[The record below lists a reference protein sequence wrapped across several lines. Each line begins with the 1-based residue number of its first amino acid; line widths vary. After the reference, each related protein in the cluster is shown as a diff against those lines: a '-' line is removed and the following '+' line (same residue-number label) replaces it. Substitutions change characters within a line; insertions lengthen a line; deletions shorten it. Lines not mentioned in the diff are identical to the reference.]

1 MWVRCLR
8 REEPLEKGNGS
19 PLQHSCL
26 ENSMGRGAWWATV
39 HGVTI
44 ESDTTEQL
52 NNNNNNKWLRTID
65 VYSLTVQEARSQK
78 SSVSGAVSALS
89 GASKA
94 DPFPAS
100 SSFWRL
106 LLFLFSR

>member
-1 MWVRCLR
+1 
-8 REEPLEKGNGS
+8 
-19 PLQHSCL
+19 
-26 ENSMGRGAWWATV
+26 MGRGAWWATV
-39 HGVTI
+39 HGVTK

-52 NNNNNNKWLRTID
+52 NNNNKWLRTID

-78 SSVSGAVSALS
+78 LSVSRAVSALS

-94 DPFPAS
+94 DPFPTS